1 MVTMVRDSKLNLSH
15 YICHYEQVSYVF
27 LLMETQAMN
36 YLNASRC
43 LQRDKSMLTPEFS
56 VFFS

>member
-1 MVTMVRDSKLNLSH
+1 MVRDSKLNLSH

-43 LQRDKSMLTPEFS
+43 LQQDKSMLTLQFS
-56 VFFS
+56 VFFF